1 MKRFA
6 DLKVGDE
13 FFSTFSISKKEL
25 NEYLAFSRIKN
36 PFLASST
43 ENDGKKIVS
52 GRAIL
57 SRMEGEFTRLSQ
69 VYGNSLVFSGADGD
83 KDWSCRNTRF
93 LKPLYT
99 DNVLKIKFTISAKEE
114 INQDYGKIYVDF
126 EGLSK
131 EDDTIVISKKN
142 IYRMKKDP

>member
-69 VYGNSLVFSGADGD
+69 VYGNSLVFSGADED
-83 KDWSCRNTRF
+83 KDWSCRKHPF
-93 LKPLYT
+93 
-99 DNVLKIKFTISAKEE
+99 
-114 INQDYGKIYVDF
+114 
-126 EGLSK
+126 SK
-131 EDDTIVISKKN
+131 TAIH
-142 IYRMKKDP
+142 

>member
-1 MKRFA
+1 MK
-6 DLKVGDE
+6 
-13 FFSTFSISKKEL
+13 
-25 NEYLAFSRIKN
+25 IKIGV
-36 PFLASST
+36 A
-43 ENDGKKIVS
+43 E
-52 GRAIL
+52 
-57 SRMEGEFTRLSQ
+57 
-69 VYGNSLVFSGADGD
+69 
-83 KDWSCRNTRF
+83 NTRF

-99 DNVLKIKFTISAKEE
+99 DDVLKIKFTISAKEE